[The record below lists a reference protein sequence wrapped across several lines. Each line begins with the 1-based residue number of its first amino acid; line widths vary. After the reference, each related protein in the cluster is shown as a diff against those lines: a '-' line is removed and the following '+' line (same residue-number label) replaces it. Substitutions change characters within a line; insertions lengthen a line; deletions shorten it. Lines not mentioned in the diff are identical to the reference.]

1 MSQSEIA
8 SLPDNSGSMANNIC
22 QTPARLLLHQEALAL
37 FSKAGKHSSP
47 KTKLR
52 VRVLNNLFKKRVC
65 ISLRKELKKK
75 ALSTPTEIALPVIVN
90 GLPPGFA
97 GSPVSMADMVN
108 KSA

>member
-8 SLPDNSGSMANNIC
+8 SLPDNSGSMSNNIC
-22 QTPARLLLHQEALAL
+22 QTPTHVLLHQEALAL
-37 FSKAGKHSSP
+37 FLKAGKHSSP

-52 VRVLNNLFKKRVC
+52 IRVLNNLFKKRVC
-65 ISLRKELKKK
+65 TSLRKELKRK
-75 ALSTPTEIALPVIVN
+75 ASGTRTETTSPVIVN

-97 GSPVSMADMVN
+97 GSSVSMADMVN